1 MISAFI
7 LISLILYAFQEKII
21 PYSDDEYLRTS
32 YSNSISGTY
41 GFFITLSEL
50 KYNAQRY
57 KRDFNNLSDKE
68 CGIMIIPATYCIR
81 EFMPSEWTALK
92 EWVKKGN
99 TAVIFIDSFL
109 NHHQNTY
116 EMKTYPLWKSA
127 ITENVKCITLN
138 ENRHQQYSKR
148 YSGKLKTFADK
159 TDEFI
164 SNQIADSVALAGK
177 NDKSYIFAKPEGN
190 GIIYLINGNRIISN
204 EGILKPDN
212 FIFLM
217 NIIDISLTGKDKIIF
232 FDEYHN
238 NFGSNR
244 NLWSTFPVMVKTG
257 VIQILIAIA
266 LLLFYLSRRTTAP
279 VNYETGGR
287 SRAEYISSMAD
298 IFKKAKANSAA
309 AEKLC
314 DKFFRDVRSS
324 LFLPETCKVEDI
336 INIFEKQ
343 KKGRSEKFKMLL
355 NTAGKI
361 SQRPAKTETIIDFS
375 KKADSFIKDIKQ

>member
-1 MISAFI
+1 
-7 LISLILYAFQEKII
+7 
-21 PYSDDEYLRTS
+21 
-32 YSNSISGTY
+32 
-41 GFFITLSEL
+41 
-50 KYNAQRY
+50 
-57 KRDFNNLSDKE
+57 
-68 CGIMIIPATYCIR
+68 
-81 EFMPSEWTALK
+81 
-92 EWVKKGN
+92 
-99 TAVIFIDSFL
+99 
-109 NHHQNTY
+109 
-116 EMKTYPLWKSA
+116 
-127 ITENVKCITLN
+127 
-138 ENRHQQYSKR
+138 
-148 YSGKLKTFADK
+148 
-159 TDEFI
+159 
-164 SNQIADSVALAGK
+164 
-177 NDKSYIFAKPEGN
+177 
-190 GIIYLINGNRIISN
+190 
-204 EGILKPDN
+204 
-212 FIFLM
+212 M
-217 NIIDISLTGKDKIIF
+217 NIIDISLTGKDKKIF
-232 FDEYHN
+232 FDEFHN

-279 VNYETGGR
+279 VNYETEGR